1 MTKETCKA
9 CNAIAKAGTNYS
21 ANIYYGKHTCGKE
34 TSEVPSWSE
43 EIFNIS
49 SHYLDDK
56 DNVRL
61 DVDQKYLEE
70 TIRQTIKTEREQ
82 AVKEERERI
91 IKALPKEKEEIKPTE
106 YRYICYGGSVC
117 TRIDDWGDKK
127 IKECPYK
134 GDINWAVPACEKCDG
149 KINGDLIN
157 TEYEE
162 YKNRE
167 IKQYNLALEEVK
179 KIIN

>member
-1 MTKETCKA
+1 MNDSEIEMKENWKKLNKMTKPFLK
-9 CNAIAKAGTNYS
+9 NL
-21 ANIYYGKHTCGKE
+21 KE
-34 TSEVPSWSE
+34 QPKEKFE
-43 EIFNIS
+43 DRF
-49 SHYLDDK
+49 DK
-56 DNVRL
+56 EFSDGDVVGSVRNDL
-61 DVDQKYLEE
+61 LNF
-70 TIRQTIKTEREQ
+70 IKKEREQ

-162 YKNRE
+162 YRNRE

>member
-82 AVKEERERI
+82 AVKEERLRI
-91 IKALPKEKEEIKPTE
+91 LKALPKRKIRIIRGSELNE
-106 YRYICYGGSVC
+106 YGKLCYNQC
-117 TRIDDWGDKK
+117 
-127 IKECPYK
+127 
-134 GDINWAVPACEKCDG
+134 
-149 KINGDLIN
+149 
-157 TEYEE
+157 
-162 YKNRE
+162 
-167 IKQYNLALEEVK
+167 LEEVK